1 MVAFLSALPRR
12 QLALGVVALM
22 LFINLVARWIG
33 DWGLVT
39 IHAKDQPLSKVISSI
54 ARQGGV
60 RIESALDPTKF
71 VTMDVVK
78 VTPVEAL
85 ETLAGI
91 AEAGWSIVYLAAP
104 TKNAIN
110 EAVLALNGTGKI
122 ENWVVNYYP
131 GPGWASG
138 SDYGQVIDPGTLSIT
153 LEGGDPD
160 LGKLL
165 DEAAQKSGVMTAL
178 PKDWIASAKLPKP
191 TSVRNAISSM
201 VGSVHGKVSEF
212 FFLTERPRRVWGGG
226 PGEGDGGPEAPRPS
240 IAGVPSGGLPPPS
253 GVGGPPPPSGVSPA
267 DSLRGSIP
275 NPEWIQQRQ
284 RARIK
289 KLPKAEQEQAKKD
302 MEERRAFFDSLKGL
316 SPAERAAK
324 FQDMMANSELG
335 QKMQDSR
342 LIQDA
347 KQSAARRITR
357 AVNYL
362 NRKAAAKAPAK

>member
-1 MVAFLSALPRR
+1 
-12 QLALGVVALM
+12 
-22 LFINLVARWIG
+22 
-33 DWGLVT
+33 
-39 IHAKDQPLSKVISSI
+39 
-54 ARQGGV
+54 
-60 RIESALDPTKF
+60 
-71 VTMDVVK
+71 
-78 VTPVEAL
+78 
-85 ETLAGI
+85 
-91 AEAGWSIVYLAAP
+91 
-104 TKNAIN
+104 
-110 EAVLALNGTGKI
+110 
-122 ENWVVNYYP
+122 VVNYYP

-160 LGKLL
+160 LRKLL

-191 TSVRNAISSM
+191 TSVRNAISTM
-201 VGSVHGKVSEF
+201 VGSVHGKLTEF
-212 FFLTERPRRVWGGG
+212 FFLTERPRRGWGGA
-226 PGEGDGGPEAPRPS
+226 GEGDGGPDAPRPT
-240 IAGVPSGGLPPPS
+240 IAGGPY
-253 GVGGPPPPSGVSPA
+253 GGPPSSGVLPA
-267 DSLRGSIP
+267 GDLRGSSP

-284 RARIK
+284 LAKIK
-289 KLPKAEQEQAKKD
+289 KLPTAQQEQAKKD
-302 MEERRAFFDSLKGL
+302 MEERKAFFDSLKGL

-362 NRKAAAKAPAK
+362 NRKAAAMAPAK

>member
-1 MVAFLSALPRR
+1 MVVSLSALPRR

-22 LFINLVARWIG
+22 LFILLIGRWIA

-39 IHAKDQPLSKVISSI
+39 IHAKDQPISKVISSI

-60 RIESALDPTKF
+60 RIESSLDPTKL

-78 VTPVEAL
+78 VPPVEAL

-91 AEAGWSIVYLAAP
+91 AEAGWRIVYLAAP
-104 TKNAIN
+104 TKTAIN
-110 EAVLALNGTGKI
+110 EAILSLNGTGKI
-122 ENWVVNYYP
+122 ENWVVNYYLS
-131 GPGWASG
+131 PGWASG
-138 SDYGQVIDPGTLSIT
+138 IDYGQVIDPRTLSLT
-153 LEGGDPD
+153 MEGADPD

-191 TSVRNAISSM
+191 TSVRNAISAM
-201 VGSVHGKVSEF
+201 VGSVHGKVTEF
-212 FFLTERPRRVWGGG
+212 FFLTERPRRSWGGL
-226 PGEGDGGPEAPRPS
+226 GEGDGG
-240 IAGVPSGGLPPPS
+240 
-253 GVGGPPPPSGVSPA
+253 
-267 DSLRGSIP
+267 P

-284 RARIK
+284 LAKIK
-289 KLPKAEQEQAKKD
+289 KLPTAQQEQAKKD
-302 MEERRAFFDSLKGL
+302 IEERRAFFDSLKGL

-347 KQSAARRITR
+347 KQSAARLITR

-362 NRKAAAKAPAK
+362 NRKAAATAPAK

>member
-1 MVAFLSALPRR
+1 MVVSLSALSRR

-22 LFINLVARWIG
+22 LFILLIGRWIA

-39 IHAKDQPLSKVISSI
+39 IHAKDQPISKVISSI

-60 RIESALDPTKF
+60 RIESSLDPTKL

-78 VTPVEAL
+78 VPPVEAL

-91 AEAGWSIVYLAAP
+91 AEAGWRIVYLAAP
-104 TKNAIN
+104 TKTAIN
-110 EAVLALNGTGKI
+110 EAVLSLNGTGKI
-122 ENWVVNYYP
+122 ENWVVNYYQS
-131 GPGWASG
+131 PGWASG
-138 SDYGQVIDPGTLSIT
+138 IDYGQVIDPRTLSLT
-153 LEGGDPD
+153 MEGADPD

-191 TSVRNAISSM
+191 TSVRNAISAM
-201 VGSVHGKVSEF
+201 VGSVHGKVTEF
-212 FFLTERPRRVWGGG
+212 FFLTERPRRSWGGL
-226 PGEGDGGPEAPRPS
+226 GEGEGGPDAPRPT
-240 IAGVPSGGLPPPS
+240 IAAGPT
-253 GVGGPPPPSGVSPA
+253 GGPPSSGVLPA
-267 DSLRGSIP
+267 GDLRGPSP

-284 RARIK
+284 LAKIK
-289 KLPKAEQEQAKKD
+289 KLPTAQQEQAKKD

-357 AVNYL
+357 AVNYI
-362 NRKAAAKAPAK
+362 NRKAAATAPAK

>member
-22 LFINLVARWIG
+22 LFTLLIARWIG

-60 RIESALDPTKF
+60 RIESALDPTKL

-131 GPGWASG
+131 SPGWASG

-240 IAGVPSGGLPPPS
+240 IAGVPSGGLPSS
-253 GVGGPPPPSGVSPA
+253 GVLPA
-267 DSLRGSIP
+267 GDLRGSSP

>member
-22 LFINLVARWIG
+22 LFILLIARWIG

-60 RIESALDPTKF
+60 RIESALDPTKL

-131 GPGWASG
+131 SPAPG
-138 SDYGQVIDPGTLSIT
+138 SDNGQVIDPGTLSIT

-212 FFLTERPRRVWGGG
+212 FFLTERPRRAWGGG

-240 IAGVPSGGLPPPS
+240 IAGVPSSGL
-253 GVGGPPPPSGVSPA
+253 PPPSGVSPA

-275 NPEWIQQRQ
+275 NPEWIQQRH

>member
-22 LFINLVARWIG
+22 LFILLVARWIG

-39 IHAKDQPLSKVISSI
+39 IHAKDEPLSKVISSI

-60 RIESALDPTKF
+60 RIESALDPTKL

-78 VTPVEAL
+78 VPPVEAL

-122 ENWVVNYYP
+122 ENWVVSYYP
-131 GPGWASG
+131 SPASG
-138 SDYGQVIDPGTLSIT
+138 SDNGQVIDPGTLSIT

-178 PKDWIASAKLPKP
+178 PKDWIVSAKLPKP

-240 IAGVPSGGLPPPS
+240 IAGVPSGGL
-253 GVGGPPPPSGVSPA
+253 PPPSGVSPA